1 MAVTICLSTD
11 TKVGKGEASVM
22 CVCAGVCV
30 CALGG
35 GAACKG
41 EKESAVPHLFVLVK
55 CWRFRVMV
63 LWGMGGSAAWMQG

>member
-22 CVCAGVCV
+22 CMCVLRVCV
-30 CALGG
+30 CVCIWVGWNG
-35 GAACKG
+35 GAARKG

-55 CWRFRVMV
+55 C
-63 LWGMGGSAAWMQG
+63 